1 MEAPSRHPVSVQV
14 SEQVKLLIH
23 SINDKE
29 LSVDE
34 IMEVYKIVY
43 KLVYKSKW
51 YFKKHTI
58 QPAILEGYVE
68 MVYPDS
74 PNHPKQKYR
83 LTTKG
88 LQLKEIIKEREKTI
102 KTNLERNNAVYTK

>member
-23 SINDKE
+23 SIKDKE

-83 LTTKG
+83 LTAKG
-88 LQLKEIIKEREKTI
+88 LQLKETI
-102 KTNLERNNAVYTK
+102 MKQKDKQ

>member
-1 MEAPSRHPVSVQV
+1 MEASSWHPVSV
-14 SEQVKLLIH
+14 QVKLLIH

-34 IMEVYKIVY
+34 IMEVYKTVY

-83 LTTKG
+83 LTAKG
-88 LQLKEIIKEREKTI
+88 LQLKEIIKEQEIINKA
-102 KTNLERNNAVYTK
+102 E